1 MRTENNEW
9 SRKMAETNDALT
21 FHSFAARWPGIVQ
34 LHPALR
40 SEQPTGRTGMI
51 LQYLVVFDHGEEA

>member
-1 MRTENNEW
+1 
-9 SRKMAETNDALT
+9 MAETNDALT
-21 FHSFAARWPGIVQ
+21 FHSCAARWPGIVQ